1 MLEEVRSALLP
12 GSGEARFLDCTLGE
26 GGHAEAFLAS
36 WPGIRYLGVDADP
49 VIQAK
54 ARDRLAVFGDRVSF
68 RLGYFDEVLGAM
80 LDEAEPAEPSKLL
93 RSGPQAPKTGVEAP
107 SFDRILLD
115 LGVSMFHYVE
125 SGRGFSLSAKD
136 EALDMRLSPEAPRSA
151 ADIVNGER
159 EEELAR
165 IIYEYGEERL
175 SRRIARAIVEA
186 RRQSPIRTSGRLE
199 EIVFG
204 AVPASYRHGRIHP
217 ATRTFQA
224 LRIAVNEELDRA
236 ARGIARA
243 ARLLAPG
250 GRVAV
255 ITFHSLEDRIA
266 KMIFKTLAGN
276 LDLSFAPAEARPIIE
291 GMDRTQAFVLPF
303 KKPLEPT
310 ETEVAANPASRSAK
324 LRLLERIGTEARA
337 A

>member
-1 MLEEVRSALLP
+1 MGIVHVPVMLEEVRSALLP
-12 GSGEARFLDCTLGE
+12 GSGEVRFLDCTLGE
-26 GGHAEAFLAS
+26 GGHAQSFLSS
-36 WPGIRYLGVDADP
+36 WPGIRYTGIDADP

-54 ARDRLAVFGDRVSF
+54 ARERLAAFGDRVSF
-68 RLGYFDEVLGAM
+68 RVGYFDEVLESM
-80 LDEAEPAEPSKLL
+80 LDDIENAESADP
-93 RSGPQAPKTGVEAP
+93 RR
-107 SFDRILLD
+107 FDRILLD
-115 LGVSMFHYVE
+115 LGISMFHYVE

-136 EALDMRLSPEAPRSA
+136 ETLDMRLSPDAPRSA

-204 AVPASYRHGRIHP
+204 AVPAAYRHGRIHP

-224 LRIAVNEELDRA
+224 LRIAVNDELGRA
-236 ARGIARA
+236 ARGIASA

-266 KMIFKTLAGN
+266 KMVFKTLAGK
-276 LDLSFAPAEARPIIE
+276 LDLSFAPAEARPIID
-291 GMDRTQAFVLPF
+291 GMDRTQGFVLPF
-303 KKPLEPT
+303 KKPLEPS
-310 ETEVAANPASRSAK
+310 EAEVAANPASRSAK
-324 LRLLERIGTEARA
+324 LRLLERVGAAEAA

>member
-1 MLEEVRSALLP
+1 
-12 GSGEARFLDCTLGE
+12 
-26 GGHAEAFLAS
+26 
-36 WPGIRYLGVDADP
+36 
-49 VIQAK
+49 
-54 ARDRLAVFGDRVSF
+54 
-68 RLGYFDEVLGAM
+68 
-80 LDEAEPAEPSKLL
+80 
-93 RSGPQAPKTGVEAP
+93 
-107 SFDRILLD
+107 
-115 LGVSMFHYVE
+115 
-125 SGRGFSLSAKD
+125 
-136 EALDMRLSPEAPRSA
+136 
-151 ADIVNGER
+151 VNGER

-165 IIYEYGEERL
+165 IIFEYGEERL
-175 SRRIARAIVEA
+175 SRRIAGAIVEA

-204 AVPASYRHGRIHP
+204 AVPAAYRHGRIHP

-224 LRIAVNEELDRA
+224 LRIAVNDELGRA

-266 KMIFKTLAGN
+266 KMIFKTLAGK

-291 GMDRTQAFVLPF
+291 GMDRTRGFLLPF
-303 KKPLEPT
+303 KKPLEPS
-310 ETEVAANPASRSAK
+310 EAEVLANPASRSAK
-324 LRLLERIGTEARA
+324 LRLLERAGAEGMA